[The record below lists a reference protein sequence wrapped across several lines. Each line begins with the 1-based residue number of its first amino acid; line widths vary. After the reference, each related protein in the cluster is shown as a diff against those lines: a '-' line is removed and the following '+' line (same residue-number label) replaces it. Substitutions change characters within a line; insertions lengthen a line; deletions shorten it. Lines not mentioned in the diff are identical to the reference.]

1 MNHELRITNHESRK
15 GPGLHKKVF
24 DAKKSSIR
32 KYCEMYVG
40 KEGFLPF
47 LRYELL
53 TFLFGPLPG
62 ALGLFLRKQ
71 FYPLLF
77 KSVGRNVVFG
87 KNITLRHP
95 HKISLGNNII
105 IDDNALLDAKGGESS
120 GITIRDNVTIGRNS
134 ALICK
139 DSVIKIGS
147 NVNITTYVNIGSG
160 EKGKVEIG
168 DNVEIGSFTH
178 FSGRTY
184 DISDSD
190 VLPSAQN
197 TQSKGVIVEN
207 LVWIGAGVIILDG
220 VKIGERSIIGAG
232 SLVNNEIPAGC
243 VAFGAPARKI
253 KERE

>member
-1 MNHELRITNHESRK
+1 
-15 GPGLHKKVF
+15 
-24 DAKKSSIR
+24 
-32 KYCEMYVG
+32 
-40 KEGFLPF
+40 
-47 LRYELL
+47 
-53 TFLFGPLPG
+53 
-62 ALGLFLRKQ
+62 
-71 FYPLLF
+71 
-77 KSVGRNVVFG
+77 VGRNVVFG

-95 HKISLGNNII
+95 HKISLGNNVI
-105 IDDNALLDAKGGESS
+105 IDDNALLDAKGGELS
-120 GITIRDNVTIGRNS
+120 GITIGDNVTIGRNS

-168 DNVEIGSFTH
+168 DSVEIGSFTH

-190 VLPSAQN
+190 ALPSAQGA
-197 TQSKGVIVEN
+197 QSKGVIIGN

-220 VKIGERSIIGAG
+220 VRIGEKSIIGAG

-243 VAFGAPARKI
+243 VAFGIPARKI
-253 KERE
+253 KERG